1 MDDQKPTTETQ
12 NPQGTTGEPTP
23 EPKADNLQDIESANN
38 KSTEQN
44 TEPPKK
50 DRSIQNANLK
60 PWKEG
65 DPSPNP
71 KGRPKGILN
80 FSTRLNMAIDRLAHE
95 YAAQH
100 NKKYKDQIAAGVIK
114 AIDEEDVDIMG
125 DIFAKYVNAAR
136 NGDLKTAK
144 DLLDRSYGRAIQKV
158 EVGGIEGNPLA
169 EAKIKAAQA
178 EAEAW
183 ERSWTQPAT
192 DEPEITEE
200 EQSRQDDI
208 QEDSTSM
215 EEKLEALSQP
225 A

>member
-1 MDDQKPTTETQ
+1 MMVKCKYMDDQKPTIEAQ
-12 NPQGTTGEPTP
+12 NPPEPTQ
-23 EPKADNLQDIESANN
+23 EPKGDNLQNTESAKNGN
-38 KSTEQN
+38 SDEITETPEQV
-44 TEPPKK
+44 
-50 DRSIQNANLK
+50 RVRQNANLK
-60 PWKEG
+60 PFKAGE
-65 DPSPNP
+65 PSPNP

-95 YAAQH
+95 YAQQH
-100 NKKYKDQIAAGVIK
+100 NKKFKEQIAAGIVK
-114 AIDEEDVDIMG
+114 PIDEDDVDIMG

-158 EVGGIEGNPLA
+158 EVRTPPTEA
-169 EAKIKAAQA
+169 EIKAAQA

-183 ERSWTQPAT
+183 ERLWNQPT
-192 DEPEITEE
+192 TGEPQITEE

-215 EEKLEALSQP
+215 EEKLEALSEP
-225 A
+225 T